1 MSDEVRGARPDVM
14 VTVERLDVAAPR
26 RGRRRRQVEGARA
39 PRRDAVVLLAAAA
52 VVVALLFAGAEA
64 RDALQTASARAR
76 LADAVV
82 PLEDVA
88 SARSTRRAPASVRRS
103 TSRCRNWPGSRGPG
117 GPRSTCTAAARS
129 RCPLGADRVADSSS
143 AMFRRCL

>member
-26 RGRRRRQVEGARA
+26 RGRRRRPVEGARA

-88 SARSTRRAPASVRRS
+88 SILRRGLAPIPLAGDIWQRYLV
-103 TSRCRNWPGSRGPG
+103 C
-117 GPRSTCTAAARS
+117 AARS
-129 RCPLGADRVADSSS
+129 GVVE
-143 AMFRRCL
+143 